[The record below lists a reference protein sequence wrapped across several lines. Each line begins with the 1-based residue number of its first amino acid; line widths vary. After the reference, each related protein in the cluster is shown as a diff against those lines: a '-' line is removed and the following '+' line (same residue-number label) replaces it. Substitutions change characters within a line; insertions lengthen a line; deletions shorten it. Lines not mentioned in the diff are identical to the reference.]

1 MLRAEVIFHAAV
13 TLIAALL
20 LAACALP
27 ERRAAARTATDV
39 NAPSAAVTEAV
50 HRDLV
55 RGMLEQNQ
63 NYAAL
68 AHIEALRAQDGDDA
82 QLRWLE
88 AEARRR
94 LGQTQAAEQLYR
106 GLLQGPLA
114 GEAWHGLGLLLAPQ
128 DAAQG
133 IAALREA
140 ARHLPTDAEV
150 RNDLGYAL
158 LRAGRYGEA
167 LPELATAVELA
178 PALTRARN
186 NLVVLM
192 MLQGDEDAV
201 SRLAREADLSAQT
214 LATLRREAKT
224 YKQASQAPV
233 QTSGQA
239 SGRQP
244 SGAGASST
252 KRPASGTGEGT

>member
-1 MLRAEVIFHAAV
+1 MPIMRLMLRGAV
-13 TLIAALL
+13 SGMAVRSVVALVAALL
-20 LAACALP
+20 TAACAAP
-27 ERRAAARTATDV
+27 ERVTAAKDAASTG
-39 NAPSAAVTEAV
+39 APSAAVTEAV

-55 RGMLEQNQ
+55 RGMLDQDQ

-94 LGQTQAAEQLYR
+94 LGQTQAAESLYR
-106 GLLQGPLA
+106 GLLRGPLA

-140 ARHLPTDAEV
+140 ARRLPTRAEV

-158 LRAGRYGEA
+158 LRAGRYAEA

-178 PALTRARN
+178 PERPRARN
-186 NLVVLM
+186 NLVLLM
-192 MLQGDEDAV
+192 MLEGDEGAV
-201 SRLAREADLSAQT
+201 TRLAREAGLSAET
-214 LATLRREAKT
+214 LAGLRREAQT
-224 YKQASQAPV
+224 Y
-233 QTSGQA
+233 QTSGQT
-239 SGRQP
+239 SGKP
-244 SGAGASST
+244 PGKTTSTT
-252 KRPASGTGEGT
+252 KRTTRVTGEGT